1 MRKGLLCVLMIT
13 FLLTGCRGSEGN
25 EAEETALR
33 LRGRYLEMTGCSGTV
48 QLTAD
53 YGERIYRYELEFTQ
67 REKETVM
74 VLTSPETVGG
84 ITARLSEEQG
94 SVLEYDG
101 VVLETGALNEDGLTP
116 VGALPILLTAM
127 REGYLD
133 TCALEEWK
141 EGSVLRMLIR
151 DPEKPLGTG
160 LELLVWLEVDQGK
173 LLRAELSQDGICVI
187 QCEFSAWNMI

>member
-13 FLLTGCRGSEGN
+13 FLLTGCSGAGGN
-25 EAEETALR
+25 DAEETALR
-33 LRGRYLEMTGCSGTV
+33 LRGKYLEMTGCSGTV

-67 REKETVM
+67 GEKETVM
-74 VLTSPETVGG
+74 VLTSPKTVAG
-84 ITARLSEEQG
+84 ITAHLSKEQG
-94 SVLEYDG
+94 NMLEYDG

-116 VGALPILLTAM
+116 VGAIPVLLTAL

-133 TCALEEWK
+133 ICALEEWEK
-141 EGSVLRMLIR
+141 GRVLRMLIR
-151 DPEKPLGTG
+151 DPEKQLGTG
-160 LELLVWLEVDQGK
+160 LELLMWLDAEQGN
-173 LLRAELSQDGICVI
+173 LLRAELSQDGNCVI